1 MPPAVES
8 FASLALV
15 PPAALLAYR
24 LARRRGHNPNQP
36 AWRERY
42 ISQGM
47 THIVGG

>member
-1 MPPAVES
+1 V
-8 FASLALV
+8 LV

-24 LARRRGHNPNQP
+24 LARQRGHNPNQP
-36 AWRERY
+36 AWRQRY